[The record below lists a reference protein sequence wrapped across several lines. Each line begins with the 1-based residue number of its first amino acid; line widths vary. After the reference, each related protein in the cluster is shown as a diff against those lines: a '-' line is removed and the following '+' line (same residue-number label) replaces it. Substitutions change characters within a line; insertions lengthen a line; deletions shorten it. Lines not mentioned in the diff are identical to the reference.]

1 MSSTT
6 QPISIPISNDFYK
19 STYYNNYIIIPT
31 CKTVGIPEH
40 PNNTPDDNIWST
52 KLIQRI
58 KNYQSSKLI
67 NFDKI

>member
-6 QPISIPISNDFYK
+6 QPINIPISSEISK
-19 STYYNNYIIIPT
+19 SAYNNNYIIIPT
-31 CKTVGIPEH
+31 CKVVGLPEH
-40 PNNTPDDNIWST
+40 PNNTPDDNIWSI

-58 KNYQSSKLI
+58 KNYQSSKLN

>member
-6 QPISIPISNDFYK
+6 QPINIPITNQFSKSN
-19 STYYNNYIIIPT
+19 YNNYIIPT

-40 PNNTPDDNIWST
+40 PNNTPDDNIWSI

-58 KNYQSSKLI
+58 KNYQSSKLN